1 MSTVIVSENTADLF
15 DGYYDEHKNILV
27 PLSFSIGDKVYL
39 KEEDITLFDFY
50 EKLKSGVRVKT
61 SQVSMG
67 EVRDIFTKLLS
78 ENNDVIYIAFS
89 SGMSGGCANIKTLAE
104 ELKKTYSKNKL
115 TVIDSLSGG
124 GGQGLLLYY
133 ANKMNDEGKSYD
145 EIVEWLETNKHRVHH
160 TFIVDDLT
168 NIKNSGRIS
177 AVTAFIGSVLHI
189 KPVMTIDDNGHV
201 AIIAKS
207 LGRKKAIIEM
217 IKIFE
222 KNYIPEDNDFIL
234 IGHTNEIA
242 EAENLANIIK
252 NKTMNVPIKFGCI
265 DKLVSANAGY
275 NALAIY
281 YIGKNRE

>member
-67 EVRDIFTKLLS
+67 EVRDVFTKLLS

-104 ELKKTYSKNKL
+104 ELKKTYSKNKF

-145 EIVEWLETNKHRVHH
+145 EIVEWLESNKHRVHH

-207 LGRKKAIIEM
+207 LGRKKAILEM

>member
-39 KEEDITLFDFY
+39 KEEDISLFDFY
-50 EKLKSGVRVKT
+50 EKLKSGVRVRT

-67 EVRDIFTKLLS
+67 EVKDVFSKLLS
-78 ENNDVIYIAFS
+78 EKNDVIYIAFS
-89 SGMSGGCANIKTLAE
+89 SGMSGGCGNIQALAE
-104 ELKKTYSKNKL
+104 ELKKVYPNNKL

-124 GGQGLLLYY
+124 GGQGILVYY
-133 ANKMNDEGKSYD
+133 ANKMNDEGKSYE

-201 AIIAKS
+201 SIVAKS
-207 LGRKKAIIEM
+207 LGRKKAIAEM

-222 KNYIPEDNDFIL
+222 KNYVPDDNDFVL
-234 IGHTNEIA
+234 IGHTNELA
-242 EAENLANIIK
+242 EAESLANIIK
-252 NKTMNVPIKFGCI
+252 DKTQNVPIKFGYI

-281 YIGKNRE
+281 YLGKNRE

>member
-39 KEEDITLFDFY
+39 KEEDISLFDFY

-67 EVRDIFTKLLS
+67 EVKDVFSKLLS
-78 ENNDVIYIAFS
+78 EKNDVIYIAFS
-89 SGMSGGCANIKTLAE
+89 SGMSGGCGNIQALAE
-104 ELKKTYSKNKL
+104 ELKKVYPNNKL

-124 GGQGLLLYY
+124 GGQGILVYY
-133 ANKMNDEGKSYD
+133 ANKMNDEGKSYE
-145 EIVEWLETNKHRVHH
+145 EIVEWLETNKHRVNH

-201 AIIAKS
+201 SIVAKS
-207 LGRKKAIIEM
+207 LGRKKAIAEM

-222 KNYIPEDNDFIL
+222 KNYVPDDNDFVL
-234 IGHTNEIA
+234 IGHTNELA

-252 NKTMNVPIKFGCI
+252 DKTQKVPIKFGYI

-281 YIGKNRE
+281 YLGKNRE

>member
-15 DGYYDEHKNILV
+15 DGYYDGHKNILV

-39 KEEDITLFDFY
+39 KEEDISLFDFY
-50 EKLKSGVRVKT
+50 EKLKSGVRVRT
-61 SQVSMG
+61 SQASMG
-67 EVRDIFTKLLS
+67 EVKDVFSKLLS
-78 ENNDVIYIAFS
+78 EKNDVIYIAFS
-89 SGMSGGCANIKTLAE
+89 SGMSGGCGNIQSLAE
-104 ELKKTYSKNKL
+104 ELKKVYPNNKL

-124 GGQGLLLYY
+124 GGQGILVYY
-133 ANKMNDEGKSYD
+133 ANKMNDEGKSYK
-145 EIVEWLETNKHRVHH
+145 EIVEWLEANKHRVHH

-201 AIIAKS
+201 SIVAKS
-207 LGRKKAIIEM
+207 LGRKKAIAEM

-222 KNYIPEDNDFIL
+222 KNYVPEDNDFVL
-234 IGHTNEIA
+234 IGHTNELA
-242 EAENLANIIK
+242 EAESLANIIK
-252 NKTMNVPIKFGCI
+252 DKTQNVPIKFGHI

-281 YIGKNRE
+281 YLGKNRE

>member
-15 DGYYDEHKNILV
+15 DGYYDGHKNILV

-39 KEEDITLFDFY
+39 KEEDISLFDFY
-50 EKLKSGVRVKT
+50 EKLKSGVRVRT

-67 EVRDIFTKLLS
+67 EVKDVFSKLLS
-78 ENNDVIYIAFS
+78 EKNDVIYIAFS
-89 SGMSGGCANIKTLAE
+89 SGMSGGCGNIQSLAE
-104 ELKKTYSKNKL
+104 ELKKVYPNNKL

-124 GGQGLLLYY
+124 GGQGILVYY
-133 ANKMNDEGKSYD
+133 ANKMNDEGKSYK
-145 EIVEWLETNKHRVHH
+145 EIVEWLEANKHRVHH

-201 AIIAKS
+201 SIVAKS
-207 LGRKKAIIEM
+207 LGRKKAIAEM

-222 KNYIPEDNDFIL
+222 KNYVPEDNDFVL
-234 IGHTNEIA
+234 IGHTNELA
-242 EAENLANIIK
+242 EAESLANIIK
-252 NKTMNVPIKFGCI
+252 DKTQNVPIKFGHI

-281 YIGKNRE
+281 YLGKNRE